1 MTYTFKTSENDA
13 GRRLDRILRTR
24 WPQVPLGRIMGAL
37 RKGEVLLD
45 GKAAEPSAHPEAGQE
60 IQVPWESPRQK
71 EPGTGRADVSFV
83 FEGKSA
89 WIIDKPSGLLVQPA
103 SPGDDSLVGRVW
115 NRFQDAE
122 GGFRPSAVNR
132 LDRNT
137 SGIVTVALSGPA
149 LRALQEAWR
158 ARKVKKT
165 YLALVLGDAPP
176 SGRIDVPIKKDP
188 AKNRVETSPEGEPA
202 LTHFVKVV
210 GDRELSLLR
219 VELVTGLSHQAR
231 FHLSHKG
238 FPILGDPKYGSFAAN
253 RFWAQK
259 GVHRPLLHAWMIEF
273 PELPPCLEDLSGRT
287 LICPPPKDFKE
298 VLRGKGWLEYAL
310 GA

>member
-60 IQVPWESPRQK
+60 IQVPWEAPRQK

-89 WIIDKPSGLLVQPA
+89 WILDKPAGLLVQPA
-103 SPGDDSLVGRVW
+103 TPGDDSLVGRVW

-137 SGIVTVALSGPA
+137 SGLVTVALSGPA

-165 YLALVLGDAPP
+165 YLALVLGNAPS
-176 SGRIDVPIKKDP
+176 SGRIDAPIKKDP
-188 AKNRVETSPEGEPA
+188 AKNRVETSPEGEQA

-231 FHLSHKG
+231 FHLAHKG
-238 FPILGDPKYGSFAAN
+238 FPILGDPKYGSFSSN

-310 GA
+310 GV